1 MHSRL
6 AAAVRSHPAQTTN
19 RSETGEKTMI
29 RRIALMSV
37 LNAALAAVIACSG
50 QPSTQQDAPQ
60 PQPQPEA
67 AAPAQEAQPVSTL
80 SGTVVETMEAG
91 PYTYVRVETTDGAEV
106 WAAANR
112 FEVAVGDKVVV
123 PTDMPMEGF
132 HSDTLNR
139 DFDLIYFAG
148 QIAHEGEMAPPEM
161 PPGHPPVSGAAAAHG
176 AQAPQAMVEPAPGG
190 VTIAEIWAGK
200 SRLADS
206 TVTVRGQ
213 VVKFNGGILGTN
225 WIHLQDGSGS
235 PSAGNH
241 DITVTTPAIAEVGD
255 VVTATGQLVLDQDFG
270 AGYSYPVLIKDA
282 AVVKK

>member
-1 MHSRL
+1 MHSRP
-6 AAAVRSHPAQTTN
+6 AATVQSYPAQMTQH
-19 RSETGEKTMI
+19 SETGEKPMI
-29 RRIALMSV
+29 RRIMLMSV
-37 LNAALAAVIACSG
+37 LNAAVAVAIACSG
-50 QPSTQQDAPQ
+50 QPSSQQDAP
-60 PQPQPEA
+60 PPQPEA
-67 AAPAQEAQPVSTL
+67 AAPAAQQAEPVNTL

-91 PYTYVRVETTDGAEV
+91 PYTYVRVETADGTEI

-123 PTDMPMEGF
+123 PTDMPMESF
-132 HSDTLNR
+132 HSDTLDR

-148 QIAHEGEMAPPEM
+148 RIAHEGEMAPPEM
-161 PPGHPPVSGAAAAHG
+161 PSGHPPVAGAAAAHG
-176 AQAPQAMVEPAPGG
+176 AEAPQAMVEPAPGG

-200 SRLADS
+200 NRLADS

-241 DITVTTPAIAEVGD
+241 DITVTTPAMAEVGD

-282 AVVKK
+282 AVVEK